1 MMMMM
6 MMMMMRIIIIII
18 VITFISYI
26 FLFLNERLSFNMSRL
41 RGNQH

>member
-1 MMMMM
+1 MMM

-18 VITFISYI
+18 VIITIISYI
-26 FLFLNERLSFNMSRL
+26 FLFLNERLYFNMSRL

>member
-1 MMMMM
+1 MMMM
-6 MMMMMRIIIIII
+6 MMMMMRIISIII
-18 VITFISYI
+18 VIITIISYI